1 LRNSHSIVK
10 SGSNQMLNAMFSLN
24 LRLAARI
31 NRWVVIVLALVSI
44 LIPTSCGV
52 YSFSGVSINA
62 KSISIAEFY
71 NNTDL
76 GPANLG
82 QTFTNKLKDY
92 MLQNTQMAIANDN
105 AELQIEGI
113 VTGFTIENVA
123 PTAATGNDLRDAAAL
138 SRLNI
143 SVKVTYTNT
152 LDDSMSFRDRN
163 FSFYENVDNN
173 LSPDAISEA
182 VINKILDQ
190 IILDIFNASVANW

>member
-1 LRNSHSIVK
+1 MNLRSRNSIFKTQIH
-10 SGSNQMLNAMFSLN
+10 
-24 LRLAARI
+24 AACRNTGVFI
-31 NRWVVIVLALVSI
+31 RMSALFAVIIVLLA
-44 LIPTSCGV
+44 PMACGV

-62 KSISIAEFY
+62 KSISITEFY

-113 VTGFTIENVA
+113 ITGFTIENIA
-123 PTAATGNDLRDAAAL
+123 PTAATGADLRDAAAL
-138 SRLNI
+138 SRLTI
-143 SVKVTYTNT
+143 AVKVTYTNT
-152 LDDSMSFRDRN
+152 LDDTMSFRDRS